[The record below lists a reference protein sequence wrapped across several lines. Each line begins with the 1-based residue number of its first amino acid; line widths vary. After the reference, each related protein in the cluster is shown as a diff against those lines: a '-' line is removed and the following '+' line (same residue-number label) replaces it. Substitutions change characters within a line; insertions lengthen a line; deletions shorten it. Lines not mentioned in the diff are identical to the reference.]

1 MLRSSIPALSI
12 ANHHKMY
19 KVSDLRETEHALRFE
34 MPVRW
39 SSLLDP
45 AALTSREDKTPVV
58 MTQRAAA
65 DSAAHWAM
73 VIPKLAPAAPRLLPA
88 AGPIEEAHF
97 AAPKYLAPKFEV
109 SSVSAPIAVKLVLM
123 AGLGM
128 LLVPGWR
135 NDRSAGAQA
144 VQAES
149 AMSDI
154 GWIRESSNLV
164 LYGPSIGQSA
174 SRIDFTWRINAAG
187 VAWVVRAKDAG
198 DYYAVRIKPAGA
210 EIGRAFSVERYTM
223 YRGVEKSR
231 AVKQVDLS
239 NSGAYVR
246 VRMEATGSSFKL
258 LLDGKSVS
266 QWTDTRLPAGAVGF
280 LDGADERPDVQALRI
295 ARTSTQ

>member
-1 MLRSSIPALSI
+1 MD
-12 ANHHKMY
+12 

-34 MPVRW
+34 IPVRW

-45 AALTSREDKTPVV
+45 GALGSRGDKVPVV
-58 MTQRAAA
+58 ITQRAAP
-65 DSAAHWAM
+65 DSAARWAM

-88 AGPIEEAHF
+88 AGSIEPAYF

-109 SSVSAPIAVKLVLM
+109 SSDSASIAVKVVLI
-123 AGLGM
+123 AGLAM
-128 LLVPGWR
+128 LFVPGWR

-149 AMSDI
+149 AMGDI
-154 GWIRESSNLV
+154 GWIRESPNLV
-164 LYGPSIGQSA
+164 LYGPSIGQTD
-174 SRIDFTWRINAAG
+174 SRIDFTWRVNAAG

-198 DYYAVRIKPAGA
+198 NYYAVRIKPAGS
-210 EIGRAFSVERYTM
+210 EIGRAFLVERYTL
-223 YRGVEKSR
+223 YRGAEKSR

-239 NSGAYVR
+239 KAGSNVR
-246 VRMEATGSSFKL
+246 VRMEATGSAFQLS
-258 LLDGKSVS
+258 LDGKSVS

-280 LDGADERPDVQALRI
+280 LDGADERPDIQALRI